1 MSGISIN
8 PYSNLYDFHGQHFI
22 IDRYKQKYS
31 SCKSGKFPAEFLKQ
45 YFFGFFRG
53 RTDAGL

>member
-1 MSGISIN
+1 MISMDSI
-8 PYSNLYDFHGQHFI
+8 SSL
-22 IDRYKQKYS
+22 IDTSKNRLKYITVRYLI
-31 SCKSGKFPAEFLKQ
+31 KSGKFPAEFLKQ